1 MSHVLCFKAN
11 PLAYVSVHR
20 SIIHKRMETTQVF
33 INRWKKWVYFTFLQY
48 IMGFQSTFSLYY
60 FICFPKI
67 SMRPRLPFPLYWLL
81 RETHNG
87 NGIDSFA
94 IPPLDEGRASVRNPV
109 FWFLIWCD
117 FYFSIQWSG
126 QDQITRLG
134 GTFGDAS
141 YKQWTAP
148 LFIVS

>member
-1 MSHVLCFKAN
+1 MLCALKKIPRCMSVSIEVLVTKEWKQPKC
-11 PLAYVSVHR
+11 S
-20 SIIHKRMETTQVF
+20 SI
-33 INRWKKWVYFTFLQY
+33 WVYFTFLQY
-48 IMGFQSTFSLYY
+48 IMGVKSTFFLYY

-67 SMRPRLPFPLYWLL
+67 SMRLILPFPLYWLL
-81 RETHNG
+81 RVTHNG

-94 IPPLDEGRASVRNPV
+94 IPPLNIGRASARKPV
-109 FWFLIWCD
+109 FWFLVWCD

-126 QDQITRLG
+126 QDQITGLG

-141 YKQWTAP
+141 YRQWTAQ